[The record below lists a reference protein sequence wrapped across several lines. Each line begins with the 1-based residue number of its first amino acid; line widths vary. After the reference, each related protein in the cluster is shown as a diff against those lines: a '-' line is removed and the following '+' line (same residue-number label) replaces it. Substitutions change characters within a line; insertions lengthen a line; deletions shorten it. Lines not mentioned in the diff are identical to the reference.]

1 MSKRVLFVDDS
12 KTMRKAGEISVRFNN
27 NVYLSLENGNDIVEF
42 TLKEKPDI
50 IFLDAKLPDN
60 SGYKICYS
68 LKTNPQTKHIPVV
81 LMVSKFN
88 PYDEEKGKKVGV
100 DKVIEKPFDTQEIR
114 DTIESSNL
122 ITVTQI
128 EEEEITDVGIHRAKE
143 VTHEENSVIE
153 INENIEEFNLPEELI
168 EISDVNDLLTS
179 ENTSEN
185 WTVSEVT
192 PTDLDDISEQPVS
205 INSIEDILTTE
216 IKNSTNEEQH
226 EEIEQSIGNTQ
237 EETININLIDE
248 LLDQGT
254 KEEEIKTE
262 EIEKE
267 AATDFIE
274 EEIESIT
281 SVESLFEE
289 LTEINDFSETETVS
303 EETNEESFEENKED
317 LTYQEDEI
325 KEEIIEE
332 TTEEPVMDSFE
343 HEEISD
349 TFEVQSIDDL
359 VGEFSENTE
368 QENNS
373 VDLDAVE
380 EILEPKLSQKDDD
393 FDEFNNNNNQDL
405 QIENVTEY
413 AKDEEDYFKLN
424 TKPVI
429 EEEYEFKDES
439 VEDLKFEES
448 FITPET
454 VEEVVKEVEEEKNEI
469 SKSEEINE
477 FNTDEYYDET
487 NELIENNSKFDE
499 FTDEKTPQPNNDTD
513 DEKTIEI
520 EDKDDDFKDFD
531 NVVETKEEKVEVNHF
546 EEEEITEETVK
557 EDSKV
562 LGSALSEEVEKT
574 TEFMKETAEDGDN
587 IEVSATMDS
596 FTDEMPTSD
605 YIPPQQEK
613 TKTENTERFV
623 KMEKEII
630 EEQVTIKLND
640 EHIKQVIT
648 EIVKRISREVIEEIV
663 WSVVPEMAETI
674 IKEEL
679 DKMLNDKLDK

>member
-42 TLKEKPDI
+42 TLKEKPNI

-68 LKTNPQTKHIPVV
+68 LKTNPQTKNIPVV

-114 DTIESSNL
+114 DTIENFEL
-122 ITVTQI
+122 ITITQI
-128 EEEEITDVGIHRAKE
+128 EEEEITDVGIHRVKE
-143 VTHEENSVIE
+143 VEEENLIIE
-153 INENIEEFNLPEELI
+153 VNENIEEFTLSEELI
-168 EISDVNDLLTS
+168 EISDVNDLLTV
-179 ENTSEN
+179 ENTSDS

-192 PTDLDDISEQPVS
+192 PADLDDISEESVDM
-205 INSIEDILTTE
+205 NSIEDILTNE
-216 IKNSTNEEQH
+216 IKNSTNEEQQ
-226 EEIEQSIGNTQ
+226 EEIEQSIGTNQ

-248 LLDQGT
+248 LLDQET
-254 KEEEIKTE
+254 KEEESKTE
-262 EIEKE
+262 ETEKE
-267 AATDFIE
+267 AATDYVE

-289 LTEINDFSETETVS
+289 LNEINDFSETETVS
-303 EETNEESFEENKED
+303 EKEEENFEE
-317 LTYQEDEI
+317 EI
-325 KEEIIEE
+325 KEEVIN
-332 TTEEPVMDSFE
+332 TPRMDSFE
-343 HEEISD
+343 QEEISE
-349 TFEVQSIDDL
+349 TFEVQSIEDL
-359 VGEFSENTE
+359 VGEFSVNVEE
-368 QENNS
+368 QNNS

-380 EILEPKLSQKDDD
+380 EILEPKLNEKD
-393 FDEFNNNNNQDL
+393 EYKEDL
-405 QIENVTEY
+405 EIENITEY
-413 AKDEEDYFKLN
+413 AKDEDDYFKVN

-429 EEEYEFKDES
+429 EEEYDFKDES
-439 VEDLKFEES
+439 IEDLKFEES
-448 FITPET
+448 FITAET
-454 VEEVVKEVEEEKNEI
+454 VEEVVKEVAEEKNET
-469 SKSEEINE
+469 EDNNE
-477 FNTDEYYDET
+477 FTDDDYFDET

-499 FTDEKTPQPNNDTD
+499 FTDEKTPQPNSDTD

-520 EDKDDDFKDFD
+520 IEEENDFKDFD
-531 NVVETKEEKVEVNHF
+531 IVEVKEEAVEVKEEIF
-546 EEEEITEETVK
+546 EKDDFEKEEITEETIK
-557 EDSKV
+557 EEKNMMS
-562 LGSALSEEVEKT
+562 SASSFEEVEKT

-587 IEVSATMDS
+587 IEVSTTMDT
-596 FTDEMPTSD
+596 FADETPTSD
-605 YIPPQQEK
+605 YIPQQEK

-630 EEQVTIKLND
+630 EEQITIKLND

>member
-42 TLKEKPDI
+42 TLKEKPNI

-68 LKTNPQTKHIPVV
+68 LKTNPQTKNIPVV

-114 DTIESSNL
+114 DTIENFEL
-122 ITVTQI
+122 ITITQI
-128 EEEEITDVGIHRAKE
+128 EEEEITDVGIHRVKE
-143 VTHEENSVIE
+143 VEEENLIIE
-153 INENIEEFNLPEELI
+153 VNENIEEFTLSEELI
-168 EISDVNDLLTS
+168 EISDVNDLLTV
-179 ENTSEN
+179 ENTSDS

-192 PTDLDDISEQPVS
+192 PADLDDISEESVDM
-205 INSIEDILTTE
+205 NSIEDILTNE
-216 IKNSTNEEQH
+216 IKNSTNEEQQ
-226 EEIEQSIGNTQ
+226 EEIEQSIGTNQ

-248 LLDQGT
+248 LLDQET
-254 KEEEIKTE
+254 KEEESKTE
-262 EIEKE
+262 ETEKE
-267 AATDFIE
+267 AATDYVE

-289 LTEINDFSETETVS
+289 LNEINDFSETETVS
-303 EETNEESFEENKED
+303 EKEEENFEE
-317 LTYQEDEI
+317 EI
-325 KEEIIEE
+325 KEEVIN
-332 TTEEPVMDSFE
+332 TPRMDSFE
-343 HEEISD
+343 QEEISD
-349 TFEVQSIDDL
+349 TFEVQSIEDL
-359 VGEFSENTE
+359 VGEFSVNVEE
-368 QENNS
+368 QNNS

-380 EILEPKLSQKDDD
+380 EILEPKLNEKD
-393 FDEFNNNNNQDL
+393 EYKEDL
-405 QIENVTEY
+405 EIENITEY
-413 AKDEEDYFKLN
+413 AKDEDDYFKVN

-429 EEEYEFKDES
+429 EEEYDFKDES
-439 VEDLKFEES
+439 IEDLKFEES
-448 FITPET
+448 FITAET
-454 VEEVVKEVEEEKNEI
+454 VEEVVKEVAEEKNET
-469 SKSEEINE
+469 EDNNE
-477 FNTDEYYDET
+477 FTDDDYFDET

-499 FTDEKTPQPNNDTD
+499 FTDEKTPQPNSDTD

-520 EDKDDDFKDFD
+520 IEEENDFKDFD
-531 NVVETKEEKVEVNHF
+531 IVEVKEEAVEVKEEIF
-546 EEEEITEETVK
+546 EKDDFEKEEITEETIK
-557 EDSKV
+557 EEKNMMS
-562 LGSALSEEVEKT
+562 SASSFEEVEKT

-587 IEVSATMDS
+587 IEVSTTMDT
-596 FTDEMPTSD
+596 FADETPTSD
-605 YIPPQQEK
+605 YIPQQEK

-630 EEQVTIKLND
+630 EEQITIKLND

>member
-42 TLKEKPDI
+42 TLKEKPNI

-68 LKTNPQTKHIPVV
+68 LKTNPHTKNIPVV

-88 PYDEEKGKKVGV
+88 PYDEEKGRKVGV

-114 DTIESSNL
+114 DTIESSEL
-122 ITVTQI
+122 ITITQI
-128 EEEEITDVGIHRAKE
+128 EEEEITDVGIHRVKE
-143 VTHEENSVIE
+143 VEDEKLVIE
-153 INENIEEFNLPEELI
+153 VNENIEEFTMPEELI
-168 EISDVNDLLTS
+168 EISDVNDLLTV
-179 ENTSEN
+179 ENTTDSWTISE
-185 WTVSEVT
+185 TT
-192 PTDLDDISEQPVS
+192 PTDLDDIEEQSVNL
-205 INSIEDILTTE
+205 NSIEDILTTE
-216 IKNSTNEEQH
+216 IKNSTNEEQQ
-226 EEIEQSIGNTQ
+226 EEIEQSIGTNQ

-248 LLDQGT
+248 LLDQET
-254 KEEEIKTE
+254 KEEEFKTE

-267 AATDFIE
+267 AATDYVE

-289 LTEINDFSETETVS
+289 LNEINDFSETETVS
-303 EETNEESFEENKED
+303 EKEEENSEENFEENFKE
-317 LTYQEDEI
+317 EI
-325 KEEIIEE
+325 KEEIIN
-332 TTEEPVMDSFE
+332 TPVMDNFE
-343 HEEISD
+343 QEEISE

-359 VGEFSENTE
+359 VGEFSENIE
-368 QENNS
+368 QSNNS
-373 VDLDAVE
+373 VDLDAVQ
-380 EILEPKLSQKDDD
+380 EILEPKLKEED
-393 FDEFNNNNNQDL
+393 FNKEDL
-405 QIENVTEY
+405 QIENITEY
-413 AKDEEDYFKLN
+413 TKDEDDYFKTN

-439 VEDLKFEES
+439 IEDLKFEES
-448 FITPET
+448 FISAET
-454 VEEVVKEVEEEKNEI
+454 VEEVVKEVAEEKNENN
-469 SKSEEINE
+469 KTEDNNE
-477 FNTDEYYDET
+477 FTDDDYFDET

-499 FTDEKTPQPNNDTD
+499 FTDEKTPQPNSDAD

-520 EDKDDDFKDFD
+520 IEEENDFKNFE
-531 NVVETKEEKVEVNHF
+531 VVEVKEEIF
-546 EEEEITEETVK
+546 EKDTFEKEEITEETVK
-557 EDSKV
+557 ESKV
-562 LGSALSEEVEKT
+562 LGSASLEEVEKT
-574 TEFMKETAEDGDN
+574 TEFMKETAEDGEH
-587 IEVSATMDS
+587 IEVSGTMDT

-605 YIPPQQEK
+605 YIPQQEK